1 MTKRN
6 EDLTERRL
14 QVAAALS
21 RQDMSETERRRL
33 RHAFME
39 EYGVADRTI
48 RRWLALWRQEG
59 ATGMANKRREG
70 QASILPEEVV
80 KAAIVLRQEEPQRS
94 ISNIITILEEEGVVD
109 RNFLKRS
116 TLQRALHKEGYAA
129 CDMRLKTQGGFATRR
144 FQKEH
149 RNALWQTDLKY
160 GPKIDGKVTY
170 LLVIIDDATRLIVH
184 GKFYH
189 DQKTPILED
198 GLRQAICKYAKP
210 RLLYTDNGPQFISAW
225 LKGVCNR
232 LGIKLLHAK
241 PYACESKGKVENYN
255 KRVEEFLREVKL
267 DKVQDLAALN
277 DKFHI
282 WQEEAYQNK
291 VHSALGVSPRQAW
304 QNDRQILQ
312 FATADEL
319 REAFLREECRYV
331 DKTGCLSLFGEK
343 YDSGY
348 DFINRRVTVRYDPF
362 DMREVIVR
370 KDDRTVIAK
379 KLNIGEFCD
388 KRPTVGPA
396 TVEADNS
403 RLLSALKKQHQR
415 RQKESMGVLSFRDM
429 AGGKNDV

>member
-14 QVAAALS
+14 QVAATLS
-21 RQDMSETERRRL
+21 RQDISEAERSRL
-33 RHAFME
+33 RRSFME
-39 EYGVADRTI
+39 EYGITDRTI
-48 RRWLALWRQEG
+48 RRWLTAWHREG

-70 QASILPEEVV
+70 KVSILPEEVV

-94 ISNIITILEEEGVVD
+94 IRNIINILEEERIVERGI
-109 RNFLKRS
+109 LKRS

-129 CDMRLKTQGGFATRR
+129 CDMRLKKQGGFATRR

-149 RNALWQTDLKY
+149 RNALWQADVKY
-160 GPKIDGKVTY
+160 GPKIDKKPTY
-170 LLVIIDDATRLIVH
+170 LLAIIDDATRLIVH
-184 GKFYH
+184 GRFYH

-210 RLLYTDNGPQFISAW
+210 LFLYTDNGPQFISDW
-225 LKGVCNR
+225 LKKTCNR

-267 DKVQDLAALN
+267 DKVQDLVTLN
-277 DKFHI
+277 EKFHI
-282 WQEEAYQNK
+282 WQEEAYQNR
-291 VHSALGVSPRQAW
+291 VHSTLGVSPRQAW
-304 QNDRQILQ
+304 QNDRQKLQ

-331 DKTGCLSLFGEK
+331 DKTGCLSLLGEK

-362 DMREVIVR
+362 DMREVIVQ
-370 KDDRTVIAK
+370 KDGKTVIAK

-388 KRPTVGPA
+388 KRPAVGPS
-396 TVEADNS
+396 TIKADNS
-403 RLLSALKKQHQR
+403 RLLSALEKQHQR

-429 AGGKNDV
+429 GGKNDV

>member
-1 MTKRN
+1 M
-6 EDLTERRL
+6 
-14 QVAAALS
+14 
-21 RQDMSETERRRL
+21 
-33 RHAFME
+33 
-39 EYGVADRTI
+39 
-48 RRWLALWRQEG
+48 
-59 ATGMANKRREG
+59 
-70 QASILPEEVV
+70 
-80 KAAIVLRQEEPQRS
+80 
-94 ISNIITILEEEGVVD
+94 
-109 RNFLKRS
+109 
-116 TLQRALHKEGYAA
+116 
-129 CDMRLKTQGGFATRR
+129 
-144 FQKEH
+144 
-149 RNALWQTDLKY
+149 
-160 GPKIDGKVTY
+160 
-170 LLVIIDDATRLIVH
+170 
-184 GKFYH
+184 
-189 DQKTPILED
+189 
-198 GLRQAICKYAKP
+198 
-210 RLLYTDNGPQFISAW
+210 
-225 LKGVCNR
+225 
-232 LGIKLLHAK
+232 HAK